1 MELITL
7 KGQKSIYNAILAKFK
22 QIRIDS
28 EYSFLQSAHLH
39 IQKSIKMRSWTNLNQ
54 LGSIQVNP
62 GPSRIDPDDS
72 SLHSHHLHIRKFNIK
87 FQISIQKAILVQ
99 FDPIRID
106 PGHLHIRKIH
116 KKCDSEPIHQSGSI
130 LIICIL
136 KKMPSWPNLMHSGS
150 ILIIGISGKSMK
162 NAILTQ
168 FINQDRSWSF
178 AYWKNAIL
186 TQFDAFRIDPD
197 HWNIRKIHEKCDS
210 DTDNLINA
218 VN

>member
-72 SLHSHHLHIRKFNIK
+72 SHQSHHLHVRKFNIK

-116 KKCDSEPIHQSGSI
+116 EKCDSEPIHQSGSI

-136 KKMPSWPNLMHSGS
+136 EKCDPAPIWC
-150 ILIIGISGKSMK
+150 I
-162 NAILTQ
+162 
-168 FINQDRSWSF
+168 QDRSWSLE
-178 AYWKNAIL
+178 YSENPL
-186 TQFDAFRIDPD
+186 TMRFWPNSSIRIDPD
-197 HWNIRKIHEKCDS
+197 HLQIRKIHWKCDS